1 MSTLGAQTETE
12 IILSAHPSGS
22 AIGGTCWKIEYNKQL
37 IVYAVDMNDVP
48 LTISVP
54 MMRFSDFK
62 NANILITNSY
72 YKPKV
77 QLPNNGL
84 VSTGS
89 SKSYKF
95 LSDEK
100 LKSKLEKVLVDLG
113 GQILIPI
120 SDKNMIMQCLI
131 TLEQIFAS
139 NSKLQANFRD
149 ARISPV
155 IYLEHMSRD
164 TVGVGRSHLGWM
176 NFTDS
181 SKIQQDLDDNPLNF

>member
-1 MSTLGAQTETE
+1 LQDVEKVFEKIELVSFNEHRKFKTQQLLSEGVVDTLMSTLGAQTETE

-72 YKPKV
+72 YKPKMQV
-77 QLPNNGL
+77 PNNGL

-139 NSKLQANFRD
+139 NSKL
-149 ARISPV
+149 
-155 IYLEHMSRD
+155 
-164 TVGVGRSHLGWM
+164 
-176 NFTDS
+176 
-181 SKIQQDLDDNPLNF
+181 